1 MDALK
6 RSLAVFAVI
15 VVMLCVVPASLDADS
30 STETDGLL
38 LYQISPYGNDE
49 GVSIRNYG
57 NTTVNLLNYQIQTK
71 NYELTITKS
80 YDVKPDSFITFYNT
94 DVENSNFTTQGESY
108 RFLDSCSSNKTLTEK
123 SNILVNGGDYV
134 HLIDSKGKVI
144 DSVYYG
150 SKTETDPDH
159 WVDKPLSIS
168 SQGSVKRVNGYDTDS
183 SVDWVKYVIGGTN
196 YDFDPNL
203 KFDAKVTPFLFP
215 ESGGIPVL
223 KALESATKYI
233 YIEIYMLANENV
245 YSLLRDKLDAGV
257 EVKILV
263 EGNSVNK
270 GSELVPNLP
279 YMQTLID
286 NGASIHLIGVG
297 DDGVKDR
304 FVYDHAKF
312 AVIDDEKVIVTS
324 ENWTKSNLNGSISEN
339 PYKGDNGNRGWGVII
354 ENSPQYVA
362 YMKGVFENDFRT
374 DSQDVKDLAKVYPR
388 INAATLGSYKAP
400 AEATFSSYSAKVT
413 PILSCDNSAKAA
425 NYYISTATKRVYSEQ
440 QSFQEYYIDQNIISP
455 FSAMASKAKDLD
467 CRLILSSNCSKDLVL
482 QINQTSLV
490 KAAWMNGSTYVHNK
504 GLICDDIT
512 WVSSINW
519 TDNSFKNN
527 RECCVA
533 IQSQE
538 VADFFAESF
547 MQDFSKFYTYDGF
560 SVDITEIQSSYP
572 AGKEITLTV
581 TPNPST
587 GNYQYTWDL
596 GDGSEPMVT
605 TVPRIT
611 CTPRSDGDATACVL
625 TVTIKDL
632 DTGKT
637 ATVTKSYTVIKES
650 PADDIVETLDENKY
664 TIIPILIAVFGALIA
679 LVKSSSNK
687 KKKKNTNTKRR
698 K

>member
-6 RSLAVFAVI
+6 RSLAAFAVI

-30 STETDGLL
+30 SAEADGLL

-57 NTTVNLLNYQIQTK
+57 NTTVNLLNYEIHTK

-94 DVENSNFTTQGESY
+94 DVENSYFTTQGESY
-108 RFLDSCSSNKTLTEK
+108 RFLDSCSSDKTITEK

-134 HLIDSKGKVI
+134 HLIDSKGKII
-144 DSVYYG
+144 DSIYYG
-150 SKTETDPDH
+150 SKTKTDPDH

-263 EGNSVNK
+263 EGNSVNRDT
-270 GSELVPNLP
+270 ELEPNLP
-279 YMQTLID
+279 YMQTLVEH
-286 NGASIHLIGVG
+286 GASVHLIGVG
-297 DDGVKDR
+297 GKDVKDR
-304 FVYDHAKF
+304 FAFDHAKF
-312 AVIDDEKVIVTS
+312 AVIDDKKVIVTS
-324 ENWTKSNLNGSISEN
+324 ENWTKDNLNGSITEN
-339 PYKGDNGNRGWGVII
+339 PYKGKNGNRGWGVII
-354 ENSPQYVA
+354 DESPQYTA
-362 YMKGVFENDFRT
+362 YMKGVFENDFKT
-374 DSQDVKDLAKVYPR
+374 DFKDVKELTAEYPN
-388 INAATLGSYKAP
+388 INAASLGVYNSP
-400 AEATFSSYSAKVT
+400 SNTFFKSYSAEIT
-413 PILSCDNSAKAA
+413 PILSCDNSAKAI
-425 NYYISTATKRVYSEQ
+425 NYYISNAKERVYSEQ
-440 QSFQEYYIDQNIISP
+440 QSYQYTDNDEKLNKDPTLYPP
-455 FSAMASKAKDLD
+455 FYEMNEKAKKGVD
-467 CRLILSSNCSKDLVL
+467 CRLILSNKCKSDLVL
-482 QINQTSLV
+482 KLNMKSNV
-490 KAAWMNGSTYVHNK
+490 KTAWMSGSTYVHNK
-504 GLICDDIT
+504 GLICDDIA

-519 TDNSFKNN
+519 TDNSFDNN

-533 IQSQE
+533 IHSKE
-538 VADFFAESF
+538 VADFFATSF
-547 MQDFSKFYTYDGF
+547 LQDFNKYYTYSGF
-560 SVDITEIQSSYP
+560 SVDISEIKSSYP

-581 TPNPST
+581 IATPST

-596 GDGSEPMVT
+596 GDGSDPIVT

-611 CTPRSDGDATACVL
+611 CIPISKGDATSYELKV
-625 TVTIKDL
+625 TVEDL
-632 DTGKT
+632 DTKKVN
-637 ATVTKSYTVIKES
+637 TVTKTYSVIE
-650 PADDIVETLDENKY
+650 EEEQELG
-664 TIIPILIAVFGALIA
+664 IIAIIAAAVVALAAIF
-679 LVKSSSNK
+679 KSVSSKK